1 MRSLPDFPETA
12 WRGAFKWW
20 REIVEPIT
28 VCPVPYHYAN
38 MLAILSS
45 QMGDLAVLNEGV
57 DTYLNF
63 YIFSY
68 GRTGT
73 KKSTAMDLANQHI
86 VKKLSPCYFKPLS
99 SISSAEGLIR
109 VLATPPN
116 NVMLHY
122 DEVKHLFSI
131 ASRSGSAIEPVLNK
145 AFGLGGLE
153 TCVRSASDSL
163 VGIDYFF
170 NLIVNGTPVHISLDV
185 GEALFHG
192 GLLNRFLV
200 FAAVPNDRSMPRM
213 GVPDRGKIDDFVQRL
228 DQHVSAWRGFA
239 TTRGSVRVD
248 LSDEALEL
256 YTPWYEE
263 VERMTKTENELVAD
277 PIQRVSLYAK
287 KVAAMYC
294 LWETPV
300 PEAEPMVTVEQMQAA
315 IDVASYCQASIIYM
329 SSAWSGART
338 LGARGEALAEQ
349 RVEVY
354 LKENGCTSERLLS
367 KHLHMS
373 IGETK
378 KAITALASVDQVNVG
393 VGRSATIHWA
403 GSCQCFSGQ
412 SPTPAP
418 EPTPVVMPA
427 FDETPMY
434 AREDD

>member
-1 MRSLPDFPETA
+1 MTALPDFPESA

-28 VCPVPYHYAN
+28 VCPVPYHYGN
-38 MLAILSS
+38 LLSILSA
-45 QMGDLAVLNEGV
+45 QIGDLAVLDEGV
-57 DTYLNF
+57 DTFLNF
-63 YIFSY
+63 FVFNY

-86 VKKLSPCYFKPLS
+86 VKRLNPVYFKPLS

-109 VLATPPN
+109 VLATPPH

-145 AFGLGGLE
+145 AFGLGPLE
-153 TCVRSASDSL
+153 TCVRSATDSL
-163 VGIDYFF
+163 AGVDYYF

-213 GVPDRGKIDDFVQRL
+213 GVPDRSRVEDFCQRL

-239 TTRGSVRVD
+239 QNRGDVRID
-248 LSDEALEL
+248 ISDEAMEL
-256 YTPWYEE
+256 YVPWYEE
-263 VERMTKTENELVAD
+263 TERITKTENELIAD

-287 KVAAMYC
+287 KIAALYC
-294 LWETPV
+294 IWETPI
-300 PEAEPMVTVEQMQAA
+300 PESNPMVTEEQMRAA

-338 LGARGEALAEQ
+338 LGARGDALAET

-354 LKENGCTSERLLS
+354 LKENGCMTERVLS

-378 KAITALASVDQVNVG
+378 KAITALASVNQVNVG
-393 VGRSATIHWA
+393 LERPAKIHWVET
-403 GSCQCFSGQ
+403 CQCFTVKPEPMV
-412 SPTPAP
+412 PTPAP
-418 EPTPVVMPA
+418 VITPD
-427 FDETPMY
+427 FDESPRY
-434 AREDD
+434 AEED